1 VEQRGRFSKEELMT
15 GDIVRFITGMGG
27 GYGDP
32 MKRDPQAV
40 LDDVLDGYITPEI
53 ARKVYGVAVVGDP
66 AGIDEAETRR
76 LRE

>member
-1 VEQRGRFSKEELMT
+1 
-15 GDIVRFITGMGG
+15 
-27 GYGDP
+27 

-40 LDDVLDGYITPEI
+40 LDDVLDGYITPQI

-66 AGIDEAETRR
+66 VGIDEVKTNQ